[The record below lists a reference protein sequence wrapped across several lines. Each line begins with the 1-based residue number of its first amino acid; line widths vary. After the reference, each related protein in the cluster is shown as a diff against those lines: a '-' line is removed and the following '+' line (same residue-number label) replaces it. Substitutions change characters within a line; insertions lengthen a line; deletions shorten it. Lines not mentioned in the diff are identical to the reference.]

1 MKKIIFFLLFV
12 NVLFADTITLTS
24 GISISGNVEKGE
36 MDYYKISASN
46 GDTVTV
52 LLDGMDN
59 DADLHVRKGALP
71 NGGTYDCKSTN
82 GGTNSDTCSITL
94 TSDEDIYI
102 RIYGY
107 RTANYQV
114 TATIEAG
121 GNDGLNI
128 SGSVAQGETKF
139 YTVSALAGQ
148 TVNAVLD
155 GLDADA
161 DLYVRIAAKP
171 TGETYDCKSTQGGI
185 NSDSCSV
192 TVNENAIVHI
202 AVYGYR
208 AANFTLTATVT
219 GDDVQ
224 SITSGETVS
233 SSVARD
239 AINYYKISSLSGEQV
254 TATITALTADADVY
268 IKKGSKPSTS
278 SYDCKST
285 NGGTNSDS
293 CSIDIQSNIEV
304 YIGIAGFR
312 AASYTLNVT
321 SELELIPANPEIP
334 TVLEDAEGG
343 TLNPNWE
350 TVRGGIDG
358 YIHPTPNIAGAPTGT
373 GVMVHQAD
381 GNAGSAFRYHL
392 PVNNTSQR
400 VLSMDCGGLPNH
412 RMRGMR
418 KGYIP
423 HHGVGV
429 VVETREGR
437 RIMTWD
443 SWYTHQGYGPRK
455 TDNGHNVFLNYPAPV
470 EMVRGWYAPTN
481 LWTHF
486 EVNLDD
492 ALHALEPNNDIIRIV
507 LFHTTGG
514 YLDNITLSAAN

>member
-1 MKKIIFFLLFV
+1 M
-12 NVLFADTITLTS
+12 
-24 GISISGNVEKGE
+24 
-36 MDYYKISASN
+36 
-46 GDTVTV
+46 
-52 LLDGMDN
+52 
-59 DADLHVRKGALP
+59 
-71 NGGTYDCKSTN
+71 
-82 GGTNSDTCSITL
+82 
-94 TSDEDIYI
+94 
-102 RIYGY
+102 
-107 RTANYQV
+107 
-114 TATIEAG
+114 
-121 GNDGLNI
+121 
-128 SGSVAQGETKF
+128 
-139 YTVSALAGQ
+139 
-148 TVNAVLD
+148 
-155 GLDADA
+155 
-161 DLYVRIAAKP
+161 
-171 TGETYDCKSTQGGI
+171 
-185 NSDSCSV
+185 
-192 TVNENAIVHI
+192 HI

-233 SSVARD
+233 SSVARG

-304 YIGIAGFR
+304 YIGVAGFR
-312 AASYTLNVT
+312 AAGYTLNVT
-321 SELELIPANPEIP
+321 SELELIPANPAIP

-343 TLNPNWE
+343 TLNPNWI

-381 GNAGSAFRYHL
+381 GYGDSRYRYHL

-412 RMRGMR
+412 RMRGMS

-443 SWYTHQGYGPRK
+443 SWYTHQGDGPK
-455 TDNGHNVFLNYPAPV
+455 KVDNGHNVFLNYPAPV

-481 LWTHF
+481 LWKHF

-492 ALHALEPNNDIIRIV
+492 ALHALEPDNDIIRITM
-507 LFHTTGG
+507 FHTTGG